1 MNPIRLLKMRSSF
14 FYVLIIFI
22 SSGSLPLLAQGKF
35 TLSGIMKD
43 QSNGETLIGAT
54 VFVAENKSGTATNA
68 YGFYSLTLPA
78 GTYNVEFTYLGFEK
92 VVRQIVL
99 DKNVKADVDLPTLST
114 NLEEVKIVD
123 DRDALGAKSIEMSV
137 NKLDIRQIKKLPAL
151 LGEVDIVKSLQF
163 LPGVSQVG
171 EGSSGFNV
179 RGGSVGQNLVLL
191 DEAPMFNSSHML
203 GFFSVFNPDAVKDV
217 KLYKGA
223 IPSQYGGRISS
234 VLDVRLKEGNMKK
247 YEVEGGVGLIFSR
260 LAVQGPIV
268 KDKGSFIFAARRSYA
283 DILASP
289 FLDSGFGLNFY
300 DFTLKTNYKLN
311 EKNHIYLSGFLGRD
325 NMGLSEAAGI
335 NWGNRSGTLR
345 WNSVINSKLF
355 FNLSGIFSNYDF
367 NLETEQD
374 AQNNYNWKSAIT
386 NFVIKPDFSYFIN
399 ENSELKFGLEA
410 SYYQFEPSTTS
421 SVSNGEVTDN
431 SQEKKNGLEMAA
443 YLNHRLKI
451 GQKLE
456 VQYGLRLS
464 YFNYMGA
471 GTAYTYNDTIPGR
484 KRTVVSERYY
494 GSGESIQ
501 TYQNLEPRVAAKYQL
516 SEGSSV
522 KTSYSRTAQYV
533 HFISNTTGSNP
544 LNIWTPSSNNLKP
557 VVGDQLTLGYF
568 KDIGESGTYEV
579 SAEAFYRTTA
589 NEIDYINGAEVL
601 ANEFLEGDLLS
612 GKGRAYGLELYFQKK
627 KGDFTGWVSY
637 TLSRSEL
644 KVDGINNGNWYAA
657 RFDQTHNL
665 KIVGSYSFNK
675 KWSATTD
682 FVFTTG
688 TPTTY
693 PNQRYVSQGQLIPFN
708 SSNSRNSTR
717 ITPYHRLDFSVRMEG
732 KTHRKNGKPRKMTDY
747 WVFSAY
753 NVYARQNAFSVYFS
767 QSNGQANDGQQ
778 PLQSEAT
785 RLSIIGTV
793 IPSVSYN
800 FKF

>member
-1 MNPIRLLKMRSSF
+1 MHLIRLLTKRSRLC
-14 FYVLIIFI
+14 YALITILA
-22 SSGSLPLLAQGKF
+22 SGFLPALAQGKF
-35 TLSGIMKD
+35 TLSGTLKD
-43 QSNGETLIGAT
+43 QSSGETLIGAT
-54 VFVAENKSGTATNA
+54 VFVRETKSGASTNA
-68 YGFYSLTLPA
+68 YGFYSLTLAA
-78 GTYNVEFTYLGFEK
+78 GTYQVEYTYMGFEK
-92 VVRQIVL
+92 VEKQIVL
-99 DKNVKADVDLPTLST
+99 DKDVQANIDLPTVSN
-114 NLEEVKIVD
+114 NLEEVRIVD
-123 DRDALGAKSIEMSV
+123 DRDALGTKSVEMSV
-137 NKLDIRQIKKLPAL
+137 NKLDIRTIKKLPAL

-223 IPSQYGGRISS
+223 IPSQYGGRLSS

-247 YEVEGGVGLIFSR
+247 YEVEGGLGLIFSR
-260 LAVQGPIV
+260 VAVQGPLK
-268 KDKGSFIFAARRSYA
+268 KDQGSFIFAARRSYA
-283 DILASP
+283 DVLAGP

-311 EKNHIYLSGFLGRD
+311 AKNHIYLSGFLGRD
-325 NMGLSEAAGI
+325 NMGLSDAAGI

-374 AQNNYNWKSAIT
+374 AQNNYSWKSQIT
-386 NFVIKPDFSYFIN
+386 NYVIKPDFSYFIN
-399 ENSELKFGLEA
+399 ENSELKFGLEG
-410 SYYQFEPSTTS
+410 SYYQFDPSTTK
-421 SVSNGEVTDN
+421 SVSNGETTDN
-431 SQEKKNGLEMAA
+431 SQEQKNGLEMAA

-451 GQKLE
+451 GPKLE
-456 VQYGLRLS
+456 VQYGLRFS

-484 KRTVVSERYY
+484 RRSVVAQQRYE
-494 GSGESIQ
+494 SGESIQ
-501 TYQNLEPRVAAKYQL
+501 TYQNLEPRISAKYQINE
-516 SEGSSV
+516 SSSV

-533 HFISNTTGSNP
+533 HFISNTIGSNP

-568 KDIGESGTYEV
+568 KDIGETGTYEV
-579 SAEAFYRTTA
+579 SAEAFYRTSA
-589 NEIDYINGAEVL
+589 NEVDYISGAEVL

-644 KVDGINNGNWYAA
+644 QVNGINNGDWYAA

-665 KIVGSYSFNK
+665 KIVGSYAFNK

-682 FVFTTG
+682 FTYTTG

-708 SSNSRNSTR
+708 STNSRNSTR
-717 ITPYHRLDFSVRMEG
+717 ITPYHRLDLSLRMEG
-732 KTHRKNGKPRKMTDY
+732 KSLKRNGKPRKMTDY

-753 NVYARQNAFSVYFS
+753 NVYARQNAFSVFFS
-767 QSNGQANDGQQ
+767 QSNGPVGDIQR
-778 PLQSEAT
+778 PLQAEAN